1 MRRAPLPLALAALL
15 ALPACDSGEEAGPP
29 TSARIVQ
36 VVIDDVPLTDPNGDS
51 WDGSGGPE
59 VYFRLYDDAIDYK
72 TAPDDDRLSARA
84 DGNVFAVNS
93 NDDSYPDATTAS
105 FPMQWNV
112 DPGHVVRNLSSPLY
126 LAAFDEDGFGQG
138 GDDPMAESEV
148 FQLAD
153 VAPDVVDGQVRTFT
167 VGGFNRDGG
176 PEPYAPSEAATGVR
190 FRVSVVFED

>member
-1 MRRAPLPLALAALL
+1 MRRALPLSALAALL
-15 ALPACDSGEEAGPP
+15 ALSACDSGKAGPP

-51 WDGSGGPE
+51 WDGGGGPE
-59 VYFRLYDDAIDYK
+59 VYFRLFDDAIDYK
-72 TAPDDDRLSARA
+72 TSPDDARLDARA

-93 NDDSYPDATTAS
+93 PDDSYPDATTAS

-148 FQLAD
+148 FQPAE
-153 VAPDVVDGQVRTFT
+153 VAPDVADGQVRTLT

-176 PEPYAPSEAATGVR
+176 AEPYAPSDAATGVR